1 MALFADVEND
11 VIFEIAEALLV
22 PVMILIVLALAVVLV
37 ELGGFFVELS
47 RRRRRDIMRLRNVA
61 EGTRRV
67 LVEGGS
73 AEQARN
79 QVTSVAWSA
88 AMGRTLGR
96 LVDDWGKPDA
106 ESMMNK
112 AIVEHDF
119 GSLRRLERTRI
130 LVRAGPALGLM
141 GTLIPLSP
149 ALAGLAAGDVQEL
162 SDNLRVA
169 FSVTVI
175 GLLIGAIAFGI
186 SLVRDRLYSQDLSDL
201 EFVANRLTST
211 GPLLPVPSP
220 PADEPEKKE
229 GDGEKKDADAEKK
242 EREPAEAEEP
252 AKPPAG
258 ADAKPAAEPVKADA
272 AAPAPDQ
279 KPAEAEK
286 EASTS

>member
-1 MALFADVEND
+1 VALFADVEND
-11 VIFEIAEALLV
+11 VIFEIAEALRV
-22 PVMILIVLALAVVLV
+22 PVLILTVLALAVVLV

-47 RRRRRDIMRLRNVA
+47 RRRRRDIGRLRSVA
-61 EGTRRV
+61 EGTRRL

-73 AEQARN
+73 AERARGE
-79 QVTSVAWSA
+79 VSKVAWST
-88 AMGRTLGR
+88 AMGRTLAR
-96 LVDDWGKPDA
+96 FVEDWGKPDA
-106 ESMMNK
+106 ESMMAK
-112 AIVEHDF
+112 ALVEHDF
-119 GSLRRLERTRI
+119 VSLRRLERTRI

-220 PADEPEKKE
+220 PAEEPAKEAEAEKKE
-229 GDGEKKDADAEKK
+229 GEAEKKDAS
-242 EREPAEAEEP
+242 EP
-252 AKPPAG
+252 
-258 ADAKPAAEPVKADA
+258 DR
-272 AAPAPDQ
+272 

-286 EASTS
+286 EASTT

>member
-1 MALFADVEND
+1 VGLFADIEND
-11 VIFEIAEALLV
+11 VIFELAEALRV
-22 PVMILIVLALAVVLV
+22 PVLILTVAALAVVLV

-47 RRRRRDIMRLRNVA
+47 RRRRRDIGRLRTVA

-67 LVEGGS
+67 LIEGGGAERARKQVS
-73 AEQARN
+73 A
-79 QVTSVAWSA
+79 VAWSVS
-88 AMGRTLGR
+88 MGRTLAR

-106 ESMMNK
+106 ESMMSK
-112 AIVEHDF
+112 ALAEHDF

-162 SDNLRVA
+162 SENLRVA
-169 FSVTVI
+169 FSVTVL

-211 GPLLPVPSP
+211 GALIPVPP
-220 PADEPEKKE
+220 PDVEKEE
-229 GDGEKKDADAEKK
+229 GEAEKKDEETAKK
-242 EREPAEAEEP
+242 DGEPETKDEEAAKKDGEPETKDEEAP
-252 AKPPAG
+252 KDG
-258 ADAKPAAEPVKADA
+258 G
-272 AAPAPDQ
+272 PAPETA
-279 KPAEAEK
+279 KSEK
-286 EASTS
+286 EASSS

>member
-1 MALFADVEND
+1 MGLFADIEND
-11 VIFEIAEALLV
+11 VIFELAEALRV
-22 PVMILIVLALAVVLV
+22 PVLILTVAALAVVLV

-47 RRRRRDIMRLRNVA
+47 RRRRRNIGRLRSVA

-67 LVEGGS
+67 LVEGGG
-73 AEQARN
+73 AERARKE
-79 QVTSVAWSA
+79 VSTVAWSVS
-88 AMGRTLGR
+88 MGRTLAR

-106 ESMMNK
+106 ESMMSK
-112 AIVEHDF
+112 ALAEHDF

-162 SDNLRVA
+162 SENLRVA
-169 FSVTVI
+169 FSVTVL

-211 GPLLPVPSP
+211 GPLIPVPP
-220 PADEPEKKE
+220 PEPEKEKKEGEADKKDEKAAKKDEKDEKKDEDAAKKDGEPEKKP
-229 GDGEKKDADAEKK
+229 GEK
-242 EREPAEAEEP
+242 PAEP
-252 AKPPAG
+252 AKP
-258 ADAKPAAEPVKADA
+258 
-272 AAPAPDQ
+272 APETAQ
-279 KPAEAEK
+279 SEK
-286 EASTS
+286 EAPTS

>member
-1 MALFADVEND
+1 MGLFADIEND
-11 VIFEIAEALLV
+11 VIFELAEALRV
-22 PVMILIVLALAVVLV
+22 PVLILTVAALAVVLV

-47 RRRRRDIMRLRNVA
+47 RRRRRDIGRLRNVA

-67 LVEGGS
+67 LVEGGG
-73 AEQARN
+73 AERARKE
-79 QVTSVAWSA
+79 VAAVAWSVS
-88 AMGRTLGR
+88 MGRTLAR

-106 ESMMNK
+106 ESMMSK
-112 AIVEHDF
+112 ALAEHDF

-162 SDNLRVA
+162 SENLRVA
-169 FSVTVI
+169 FSVTVL

-211 GPLLPVPSP
+211 GPLIPVPP
-220 PADEPEKKE
+220 PEADKEKEKKEGEGEKDEKKDEEAAKKDGEPEKKP
-229 GDGEKKDADAEKK
+229 GE
-242 EREPAEAEEP
+242 
-252 AKPPAG
+252 
-258 ADAKPAAEPVKADA
+258 
-272 AAPAPDQ
+272 
-279 KPAEAEK
+279 KPAEPATPGSEAAKPTSEAAQGEK